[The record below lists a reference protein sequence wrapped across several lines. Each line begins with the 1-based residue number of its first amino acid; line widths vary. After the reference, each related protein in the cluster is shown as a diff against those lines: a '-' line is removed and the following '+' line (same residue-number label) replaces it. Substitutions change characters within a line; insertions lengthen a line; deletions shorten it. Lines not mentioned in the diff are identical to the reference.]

1 MPQYLS
7 YRLLQNI
14 LKQGNQIY
22 YWSQEHEAQAQP
34 NMKEPSPIII
44 PKDQSIDLFKRK
56 KIMNTRRSGYFV
68 RGSGEVV
75 GLVGLGVATSG
86 PGLLSWRC
94 DNTGC
99 GDMILEGNMEAET

>member
-1 MPQYLS
+1 
-7 YRLLQNI
+7 
-14 LKQGNQIY
+14 
-22 YWSQEHEAQAQP
+22 
-34 NMKEPSPIII
+34 
-44 PKDQSIDLFKRK
+44 
-56 KIMNTRRSGYFV
+56 MNTRRSGYFV